1 MAAKKQ
7 TQTKAKTKPAA
18 KPVAKAKPAAKPATK
33 TSAKAKPAVKA
44 KAPVKAA
51 AKPATK
57 PATKTFAKP
66 AAKAS
71 AKTPV
76 KKAAPAKAAAKPAP
90 KASVKAPAK
99 AKSAVKAAPKVATK
113 AAPKKP
119 VVKAAPAKA
128 AAKPV
133 AKIPVAK
140 AKDTPKERPPAKTAP
155 VKQDT
160 KAVTPPSEPLKAK
173 HDSMTSKLTPSSS
186 KPVSDDALVAKKPA
200 GSPAGSKVSKD
211 KKAKEEKAPP
221 AELGLTTGQKGNVEK
236 IVKKM
241 ISRGKE
247 RGFITYDE
255 LNNALPAEE
264 FSSDQIE
271 DAMTAISDSGVQLV
285 DSADDVSEEGEKPDA
300 EKSEDEYASGGNIS
314 DDDTGRTDDP
324 VRMYLREMGT
334 VELLS
339 REGEI
344 AIAKRIEAGR
354 ETMIGGICESPLA
367 IESIIAWYEALL
379 KGDILLREVIDL
391 EATYGGDAGFD
402 GTGAAPALPA
412 APKAPP
418 VPKEKPA
425 AESPE
430 GEAAEGEEGVGV
442 EEDEN
447 SLSLAA
453 MEAELAP
460 KVYPIFEGIK
470 KTHKKLQKA
479 QQEKIEAGKNAP
491 PAVLKKYDALKLEM
505 VGFMNEV
512 KLHVARIDQLIERLY
527 KMNRDLVSLEGRMLR
542 LAVDCGVKREEF
554 LADYEDHLLAPKWK
568 EKIKKLTSKGWTK
581 FFEKHGSDLEAIR
594 DQIDAIASESGL
606 PLFEFKRIVNTVQK
620 GDKESNRAK
629 KEMIEANLRL
639 VISIAKKY
647 TNRGLQ
653 FLDLIQ
659 EGNIGLMKA
668 VDKFEYRR
676 GYKFSTYATWWIR
689 QAITRSIA
697 DQARTIRIPVHM
709 IETINKLVRTSR
721 QMMHEIG
728 REPTPEELAERLH
741 MPLDKVRKVL
751 KIAKEPVS
759 LETPIGDEE
768 DSSLG
773 DFIEDKNAIL
783 PVESAIQSNLRET
796 TTRVLATLTPRE
808 ERVLRMR
815 FGIGMNT
822 DHTLEEVGQQFNVT
836 RERIRQI
843 EAKALRK
850 LKHPSRSRKL
860 RSFLDT

>member
-7 TQTKAKTKPAA
+7 AQTKATAKTQSKAKAKSAPKPAAKPVVKAKPAA
-18 KPVAKAKPAAKPATK
+18 KPVAKAK
-33 TSAKAKPAVKA
+33 
-44 KAPVKAA
+44 APV
-51 AKPATK
+51 
-57 PATKTFAKP
+57 
-66 AAKAS
+66 
-71 AKTPV
+71 
-76 KKAAPAKAAAKPAP
+76 
-90 KASVKAPAK
+90 
-99 AKSAVKAAPKVATK
+99 K

-119 VVKAAPAKA
+119 VKDVKKPEPKAKEKSAPKKAEKIIPTKPDKKSVAPKAELPKAKKESMTAVPATEISSPAAKKAVPVKAK
-128 AAKPV
+128 
-133 AKIPVAK
+133 
-140 AKDTPKERPPAKTAP
+140 
-155 VKQDT
+155 
-160 KAVTPPSEPLKAK
+160 
-173 HDSMTSKLTPSSS
+173 
-186 KPVSDDALVAKKPA
+186 
-200 GSPAGSKVSKD
+200 KD
-211 KKAKEEKAPP
+211 KKQKEEKSPP

-241 ISRGKE
+241 IARGKE
-247 RGFITYDE
+247 NGFITYDE

-285 DSADDVSEEGEKPDA
+285 DSADDVAEEAEKPEAKEGD
-300 EKSEDEYASGGNIS
+300 DEYASGGNIS
-314 DDDTGRTDDP
+314 SDDTGRTDDP
-324 VRMYLREMGT
+324 VRMYLREMGS

-391 EATYGGDAGFD
+391 DATYGGDAAFD
-402 GTGAAPALPA
+402 GTGAAPVIPA
-412 APKAPP
+412 APKLPP
-418 VPKEKPA
+418 VLKEKPA
-425 AESPE
+425 ADTPE
-430 GEAAEGEEGVGV
+430 GEAVEGDDGSATDD
-442 EEDEN
+442 DEN

-460 KVYPIFEGIK
+460 KVFPIFEGIK
-470 KTHKKLQKA
+470 KTYKKLQKA
-479 QQEKIEAGKNAP
+479 QQEKIEAGKNAT
-491 PAVLKKYDALKLEM
+491 PALIKKFDALKLEM
-505 VGFMNEV
+505 VGYMNEV
-512 KLHVARIDQLIERLY
+512 KLHNARIDQLIDRLY

-542 LAVDCGVKREEF
+542 LSVDCGVKREDF
-554 LADYEDHLLAPKWK
+554 LAKYEEHLMVAKWK
-568 EKIKKLTSKGWTK
+568 EKVKKLDGKGWAK
-581 FFEKHGSDLEAIR
+581 FFERHMGDVEAIR
-594 DQIDAIASESGL
+594 DQVDAMAAESGL
-606 PLFEFKRIVNTVQK
+606 PLLEFKRIVNTVQK